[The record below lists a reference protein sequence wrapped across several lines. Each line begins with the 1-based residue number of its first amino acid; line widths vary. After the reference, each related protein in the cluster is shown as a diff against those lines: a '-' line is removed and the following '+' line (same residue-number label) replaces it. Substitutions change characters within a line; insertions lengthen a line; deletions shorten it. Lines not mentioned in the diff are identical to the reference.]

1 MYMGDLN
8 KSKVV
13 FSRCQNDVNK
23 LKFKLMF
30 IQHNYHLYNNINVL
44 LNIDKTNF
52 TK

>member
-23 LKFKLMF
+23 L
-30 IQHNYHLYNNINVL
+30 
-44 LNIDKTNF
+44 NIDDTNF
-52 TK
+52 TKWRKEHD